1 MLTILLDAQSGY
13 EQRVKQAKLDAE
25 RLIPVGGS
33 RVLMEINTKSA
44 ANKFRNRKLAFLFFG

>member
-1 MLTILLDAQSGY
+1 LLDAQSGY

-44 ANKFRNRKLAFLFFG
+44 ANKFRNRKLAFLCFG